1 MKQNIRRILAMLVL
15 AISVLGLSACG
26 SAASS
31 EEEFPMEEAYLESVA
46 NGLIGDWNSA
56 EDELLTEIA
65 EADPDVLESTIEYY
79 RSMGHLYGCF
89 TAESLKTAYAGYL
102 GSREELGAYQS
113 TDGFEP
119 MEVKGEEAEIVANLT
134 YENRQASLS
143 LVFNKRGVVES
154 ATLDPKYSTGEILKK
169 AGMNT
174 ILGMGTVFIVLIFIS
189 LVIYCFNFIPGN
201 RVQTE
206 EEKQTSKPRAPK
218 KPGARAAGQAAGNL
232 VDDGELVAAITAAI
246 CAYTGSSSDGFVV
259 RSIRRARTSKW
270 KKEKKQTVMTEL

>member
-1 MKQNIRRILAMLVL
+1 MKQNIRRILAVLVL
-15 AISVLGLSACG
+15 AVSVLGLSACG
-26 SAASS
+26 SAASP
-31 EEEFPMEEAYLESVA
+31 EDEFPMEEAYLQSVA
-46 NGLIGDWNSA
+46 NGLIADWNSA

-65 EADPDVLESTIEYY
+65 EADADILEDTIEYY

-119 MEVKGEEAEIVANLT
+119 MEIKGEGATVVANLT

-201 RVQTE
+201 RAKQE
-206 EEKQTSKPRAPK
+206 EEKPESKPKAPK
-218 KPGARAAGQAAGNL
+218 KPGKKPAGAPAGGNL
-232 VDDGELVAAITAAI
+232 VDDKELVAAITAAI
-246 CAYTGSSSDGFVV
+246 CAYTGTSSEGFVV
-259 RSIRRARTSKW
+259 RSIKRAKTSKW
-270 KKEKKQTVMTEL
+270 KKEKNQLL